1 MKRYAWLFAFVLA
14 LNLVGFGCGKKGGAT
29 IAGGAKVFDSNPA
42 AKEVYQKAMATLGT
56 NDFVGATLLLQSIRT
71 MPNPT
76 PEQTEALNAAL
87 TEVDN
92 QMYAGVNKGDANAK
106 KALEEMRKMRQR

>member
-29 IAGGAKVFDSNPA
+29 IADGAKVFDSNPA

-76 PEQTEALNAAL
+76 PEQTEALNAAM
-87 TEVDN
+87 TAVSDK
-92 QMYAGVNKGDANAK
+92 MYEGINKGDANAK